1 MKTKEFLELLDEP
14 EVIEKIVKI
23 VMNYK
28 NANNDSFYD
37 AALKQD
43 NRQEVTE
50 LKLKIE
56 QLQTEITALTEINK
70 NLKSQAEF
78 LNNAIEKYNIEASET
93 AAEYKKLDEN
103 YGQLLAENKYLEGKI
118 VLLNKEK
125 AHIENG
131 KADLQRQNET
141 LLQEFGTQ
149 NSKIKALEQK
159 LAEESEQLKQRF
171 GEGWAL
177 YTAFLKLEASEKQIL
192 KSVFPA
198 ENFEA
203 FICGGAKDAS
213 LEKIWDEVD
222 RNLKNNTKMAY
233 LLWKIF
239 EYFLWLANNAK
250 IETVYKIDG
259 VKTGD
264 DYDKKIHR
272 LDADSRVQGK
282 VRKVILPGF
291 SNIYNNENIR
301 KTIVHVE

>member
-28 NANNDSFYD
+28 NADNASFYD

-56 QLQTEITALTEINK
+56 QLQTEINK

-93 AAEYKKLDEN
+93 AAKYKKLDEN
-103 YGQLLAENKYLEGKI
+103 YGQLLAENKYLEDKI
-118 VLLNKEK
+118 ALLNKEK

-131 KADLQRQNET
+131 KADLQRQNEP
-141 LLQEFGTQ
+141 LQQQFESQ

-159 LAEESEQLKQRF
+159 LAEESEQLKLRF

-177 YTAFLKLEASEKQIL
+177 YTEFLQLEASEKQIL

-222 RNLKNNTKMAY
+222 RNLKNNTQMAY

-239 EYFLWLANNAK
+239 EYFLRLANNAK
-250 IETVYKIDG
+250 IETVYKIDD

>member
-1 MKTKEFLELLDEP
+1 MK
-14 EVIEKIVKI
+14 VWNNQ
-23 VMNYK
+23 NYEY
-28 NANNDSFYD
+28 NGNS
-37 AALKQD
+37 
-43 NRQEVTE
+43 
-50 LKLKIE
+50 
-56 QLQTEITALTEINK
+56 LTWFPK
-70 NLKSQAEF
+70 
-78 LNNAIEKYNIEASET
+78 
-93 AAEYKKLDEN
+93 YKKLDEN
-103 YGQLLAENKYLEGKI
+103 YGQLLAENKYLEDKI
-118 VLLNKEK
+118 ALLNKEK

-141 LLQEFGTQ
+141 LQQQFESQ

-159 LAEESEQLKQRF
+159 LAEESEQLKLRF

-177 YTAFLKLEASEKQIL
+177 YTEFLQLEASEKQIL

-222 RNLKNNTKMAY
+222 RNLKNNTQMAY

-239 EYFLWLANNAK
+239 EYFLRLANNAK

>member
-56 QLQTEITALTEINK
+56 QLQTEITALTETNK

-93 AAEYKKLDEN
+93 AAKYKKLDEN
-103 YGQLLAENKYLEGKI
+103 YGQLLAENKYLEDKI
-118 VLLNKEK
+118 ALLNKEK

-131 KADLQRQNET
+131 KADLHRQNET
-141 LLQEFGTQ
+141 LQQQFESQ

-159 LAEESEQLKQRF
+159 LAEESEQLKLRF

-177 YTAFLKLEASEKQIL
+177 YTEFLQLEASEKQIL

-222 RNLKNNTKMAY
+222 RNLKNNTQMAY

-239 EYFLWLANNAK
+239 EYFLRLANNAK
-250 IETVYKIDG
+250 IETVYKIDD